1 MKIHLVLT
9 IAFCL
14 CFLAGCTGGYGE
26 DRYRKKTISFLKL
39 TPGAECVIPF
49 ELYNSNNKSQWIG
62 IHPVIVGDENKS
74 PYIRAKLSISN
85 TGSIPMDIEVWS
97 YDFPD
102 YSLVLAPGEERV
114 LSNEVLPGG
123 LALKNVTGTPKGELK
138 VKVLEVGDKPAGVEF
153 YKVIGRG
160 GM

>member
-1 MKIHLVLT
+1 MKIHLVFT

-26 DRYRKKTISFLKL
+26 DRYRKKTIGFLKL
-39 TPGAECVIPF
+39 TAGSEYVIPF

-62 IHPVIVGDENKS
+62 IHPVIIGDENKS

-85 TGSIPMDIEVWS
+85 TGSIPMNIGVQS
-97 YDFPD
+97 YAFPD
-102 YSLVLAPGEERV
+102 YSTLVMPGAERII
-114 LSNEVLPGG
+114 STEFLPVG

-138 VKVLEVGDKPAGVEF
+138 VKVLKVGDKPAGIKF
-153 YKVIGRG
+153 FKIMGKG